1 MSQRKVV
8 NFNDLREGSHKFDLN
23 KKRMRVILNFNISRF
38 VKNSQAKDKMT
49 FKWCVK
55 IILDVKATE
64 ITHSSFSILIIDQ
77 NQLNLMIDDQS
88 LAI

>member
-1 MSQRKVV
+1 
-8 NFNDLREGSHKFDLN
+8 
-23 KKRMRVILNFNISRF
+23 
-38 VKNSQAKDKMT
+38 MT